1 MASQRGES
9 QGMEAKN
16 GKGTS
21 PLPGT
26 GRFFEIRVRGHL
38 SSQWSDWLE
47 GLEVQLFDSGDT
59 ILSGPIIDQA
69 ALMGILNK
77 LSRLNLTLLAL
88 REVDHIE
95 LEEHKHTNHG

>member
-9 QGMEAKN
+9 QGLETKN
-16 GKGTS
+16 GKGAL

-47 GLEVQLFDSGDT
+47 GLEVQLFDSGDM

-77 LSRLNLTLLAL
+77 LSRLNLTLLSL
-88 REVDHIE
+88 REVDPIE
-95 LEEHKHTNHG
+95 PEEHKHTNHD